1 MWSNLL
7 YMLPVTSILYNCTIN
22 EEIKMEGDLGDEIER
37 IFKKYLIN
45 SKLKFVN
52 KGLHATIYATYPA
65 GTNLWS
71 IIDGIMVRFQLI
83 AYIDERDDNNIL
95 FQLKEGASW
104 KR

>member
-22 EEIKMEGDLGDEIER
+22 EEIKMEGDLGDELER
-37 IFKKYLIN
+37 VFNKYLVN
-45 SKLKFVN
+45 SKLRFVN
-52 KGLHATIYATYPA
+52 KGLHATIYATYPS

-71 IIDGIMVRFQLI
+71 IVDGIMARFQLI
-83 AYIDERDDNNIL
+83 ACIDERDKGDIL

>member
-7 YMLPVTSILYNCTIN
+7 YMLPVTSILYNCVIN
-22 EEIKMEGDLGDEIER
+22 EEVKMEGDLGDELER
-37 IFKKYLIN
+37 IFKTYLIN

-52 KGLHATIYATYPA
+52 KGLHANIYATYPA

-83 AYIDERDDNNIL
+83 AYIDEKDKDNIL